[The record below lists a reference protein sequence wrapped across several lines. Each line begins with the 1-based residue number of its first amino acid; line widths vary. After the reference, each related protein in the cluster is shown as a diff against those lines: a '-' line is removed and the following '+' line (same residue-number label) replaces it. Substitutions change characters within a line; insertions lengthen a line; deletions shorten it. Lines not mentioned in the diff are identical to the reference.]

1 MTEGNIAERYVVVGA
16 AGSIGSL
23 IARLLLADGKQVD
36 CIDLR
41 RGADAAVNAD
51 ANVGGITDAK
61 AGVIAGGD
69 TGAGGRRN
77 DNADADADADAA
89 IGGLRWIEADILAP
103 TPAAAEALRHA
114 DVVVCAISLELL
126 VEALPRL
133 LGFVTPDCAL
143 IETLSI
149 KSPFADLLE
158 RSGDALGSREVVGI
172 NPMFSGDLDP
182 VGRPTAVV
190 VYGGKNDG
198 ERASEGPRARGFFD
212 VLRRAGLVIVPTG
225 PRAHDRSMAALQTI
239 VHGAVLAFGDVLC
252 DPALDI
258 DALLALAPPPFRVMF
273 SLLARM
279 TRNHPDVYWE
289 IQTQNPYAGD
299 ARQALIGALE
309 RLDRTCAE
317 GDAEA
322 FRERLARVD
331 AQLVRSRPETVALS
345 KQIFDIVNKPD

>member
-1 MTEGNIAERYVVVGA
+1 MTQGNIAERYVVVGA
-16 AGSIGSL
+16 AGSIGGL
-23 IARLLLADGKQVD
+23 IARLLHADGKQVD

-41 RGADAAVNAD
+41 IGENA
-51 ANVGGITDAK
+51 
-61 AGVIAGGD
+61 
-69 TGAGGRRN
+69 
-77 DNADADADADAA
+77 
-89 IGGLRWIEADILAP
+89 GGLRWIASDILAP
-103 TPAAAEALRHA
+103 TPEAADALRRA
-114 DVVVCAISLELL
+114 DTVVCALSLELL
-126 VEALPRL
+126 TEALPRL
-133 LGFVTPDCAL
+133 LDIVTPDCAL

-158 RSGDALGSREVVGI
+158 RRGDALGQREVAGI

-190 VYGGKNDG
+190 VYGGKDQG
-198 ERASEGPRARGFFD
+198 ERASEGPRAGAFFD
-212 VLRRAGLVIVPTG
+212 VLRRAGLVIVPTD

-239 VHGAVLAFGDVLC
+239 VHGAVLAFGDVLT

-289 IQTQNPYAGD
+289 IQTQNPFAGD
-299 ARQALIGALE
+299 ARQALIGAWE
-309 RLDRTCAE
+309 RLDRTCAD
-317 GDAEA
+317 GDVET
-322 FRERLARVD
+322 FRDGLARID
-331 AQLVRSRPETVALS
+331 TQLVRSRPETVALS